1 MTMMK
6 GERFAFDVVT
16 GNSGNDL
23 KIEEIDAVRPNCES
37 RDSSRS

>member
-1 MTMMK
+1 MK

-16 GNSGNDL
+16 GNGNDL
-23 KIEEIDAVRPNCES
+23 KIEEIDDVRANCES